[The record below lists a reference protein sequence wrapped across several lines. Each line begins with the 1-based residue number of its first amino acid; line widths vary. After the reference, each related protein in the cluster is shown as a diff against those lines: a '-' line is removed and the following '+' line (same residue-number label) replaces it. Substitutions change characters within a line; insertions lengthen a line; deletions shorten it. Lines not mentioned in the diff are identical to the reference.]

1 MNHRLAVPHHGH
13 TFLHKSVEQFS
24 MDVSVYRNIVNK
36 YFSNKTISSKDISG
50 KPEFY

>member
-24 MDVSVYRNIVNK
+24 MDVSMFIE
-36 YFSNKTISSKDISG
+36 ISSINIFPI
-50 KPEFY
+50 KPYPVKT